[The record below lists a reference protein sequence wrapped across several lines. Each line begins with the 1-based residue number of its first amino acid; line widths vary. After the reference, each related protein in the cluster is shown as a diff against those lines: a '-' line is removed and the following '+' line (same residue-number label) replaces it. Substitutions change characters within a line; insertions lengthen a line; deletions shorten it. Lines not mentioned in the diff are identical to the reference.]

1 MDNKGY
7 AFTPLVLLLFI
18 PVIIIALSFGSIVTE
33 LNTLSSIAIGGD
45 VTLTTANS
53 IYTSIKEGAT
63 DAGRNGAY
71 NATRKVIDDQ
81 TYLSDSKSYIRDQV
95 VVSLNS
101 YVIANCQALETKTG
115 RSIYINNIS
124 VDNYTTKVFS
134 ASDVNITQDDPFG
147 FYVSVKGVPIQVNQT
162 NQYYS
167 GTTSPIKVY
176 VPIEGL
182 EDPYI
187 WLNSKERTTSVIYKY
202 PYYTTYAGAN
212 YHFADAGVKQN
223 QLFYLWDAMNG
234 TNNPSNISRPYYFV
248 DSNGL
253 SFFDRLENKTVSTS
267 TSAANTKMSTFIMG
281 DPLLE
286 DHNSNPAISFI
297 DHEYFSA
304 VAGSLIT
311 TKSGNV
317 IQNVNQPSGGG
328 PNGIPVYLS
337 SAYKI
342 QLGLNGSPYPLT

>member
-18 PVIIIALSFGSIVTE
+18 PVIIIGLSFSSLVNE
-33 LNTLSSIAIGGD
+33 LNTISSTAIGGD
-45 VTLTTANS
+45 VTLTTANT

-81 TYLSDSKSYIRDQV
+81 VYLTDSRTYIRDQV
-95 VVSLNS
+95 VTSLNS
-101 YVIANCQALETKTG
+101 YVIANCKALETQTG

-124 VDNYTTKVFS
+124 VDNYTTQVFS
-134 ASDVNITQDDPFG
+134 SNDVNITQDDPFG

-162 NQYYS
+162 NQSYT
-167 GTTSPIKVY
+167 GTTAPITVY
-176 VPIEGL
+176 VSIEGL

-248 DSNGL
+248 DPNGL

-267 TSAANTKMSTFIMG
+267 HSAPNTKMSTFIMG

-286 DHNSNPAISFI
+286 DHSSNPAISFI
-297 DHEYFSA
+297 DHEYFSGL
-304 VAGSLIT
+304 AGSIIT
-311 TKSGNV
+311 TKSG
-317 IQNVNQPSGGG
+317 NVNQPSGGG
-328 PNGIPVYLS
+328 PYGIPVYLS
-337 SAYKI
+337 SPYKI